1 MRRSGFFGDQ
11 GVLMTSNHSIHAL
24 MVGMSENWWR
34 TGIMPCV
41 RSDLE
46 RDNPVAYIFWLLEGP
61 QGAVAVDTG
70 YHPDYVAP
78 EWAQGKDFIEPP
90 ALLAQLGVK
99 ADEIKT
105 VIVTHFHQDHFTG
118 LDYFPNAKFVM
129 QRAELEFWTGP
140 LMHHDIFAKQI
151 RPKVRPAL
159 ERLQQQGRIELI
171 EGDVELYPGL
181 ELLKAGGHTPGSQ
194 MVALDTAAGKAV
206 LCGDIAYTLKN
217 IRDHVP
223 VGWYHN
229 LADTVVA
236 LERALSTAARPDL
249 AFPNHDTEIMQGK
262 RVARII

>member
-194 MVALDTAAGKAV
+194 MVALYTAAGKAV

>member
-34 TGIMPCV
+34 AGIMPCV

>member
-1 MRRSGFFGDQ
+1 
-11 GVLMTSNHSIHAL
+11 MTSNHSIHAL

-217 IRDHVP
+217 IRDHGP

>member
-1 MRRSGFFGDQ
+1 
-11 GVLMTSNHSIHAL
+11 

-34 TGIMPCV
+34 AGIMPCI

-46 RDNPVAYIFWLLEGP
+46 RDKPIAYIFWLVEGP
-61 QGAVAVDTG
+61 QGPVAIDTG

-78 EWAQGKDFIEPP
+78 EWAQGKNFIEPP
-90 ALLAQLGVK
+90 ALLAQLGIK

-118 LDYFPNAKFVM
+118 LDYFPNAKFVI

-140 LMHHDIFAKQI
+140 LMRHEIFAKQI
-151 RPKVRPAL
+151 CPKERPAL
-159 ERLQQQGRIELI
+159 KRLQQEDRIELI

-194 MVALDTAAGKAV
+194 MVALDTAAGRAV

>member
-1 MRRSGFFGDQ
+1 
-11 GVLMTSNHSIHAL
+11 MTSNHSIHAL

-34 TGIMPCV
+34 AGIMPCI

-46 RDNPVAYIFWLLEGP
+46 RDKPVAYIFWLLEGP
-61 QGAVAVDTG
+61 QGPIAIDTG

-78 EWAQGKDFIEPP
+78 EWARGKNFIEPP
-90 ALLAQLGVK
+90 ALLAQLGVR

-105 VIVTHFHQDHFTG
+105 VIVTHFHQDYFTG
-118 LDYFPNAKFVM
+118 MDYFPSAKFVI

-140 LMHHDIFAKQI
+140 LMRHDIFDKQI
-151 RPKVRPAL
+151 RPKVPPAL
-159 ERLQQQGRIELI
+159 ERLKQEGRIQLI

-194 MVALDTAAGKAV
+194 MVALDTALGRAV
-206 LCGDIAYTLKN
+206 LCGDIAYTFKN

-236 LERALSTAARPDL
+236 LERALTVAARPDL